1 MKANHEGKK
10 MTKQELDLFLRKAQ
24 YQRQVLQCM
33 FPQMFG
39 CDGRGDDR
47 YLQENEEE
55 RYSQEGN

>member
-1 MKANHEGKK
+1 
-10 MTKQELDLFLRKAQ
+10 MTHQELDLFLKKAK

-39 CDGRGDDR
+39 CDNRGDDR

-55 RYSQEGN
+55 RYSQEGS